1 MNTMGATQ
9 QTLEH
14 HWGQATKDMH
24 LWVRATVFLEK
35 ASRKWAQAMT
45 VSTVI
50 VSLPWQRKPASE
62 SWTDLSPSEF

>member
-35 ASRKWAQAMT
+35 ASL
-45 VSTVI
+45 VSGHK
-50 VSLPWQRKPASE
+50 Q
-62 SWTDLSPSEF
+62 